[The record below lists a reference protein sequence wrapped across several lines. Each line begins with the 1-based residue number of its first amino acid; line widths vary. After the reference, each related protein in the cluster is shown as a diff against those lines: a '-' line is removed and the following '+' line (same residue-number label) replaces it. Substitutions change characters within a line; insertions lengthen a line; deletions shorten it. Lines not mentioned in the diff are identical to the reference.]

1 MERINHKKASKLYQR
16 LEQSDLLNCP
26 VEIYSRSL
34 MNVIFDPIEQKVGEE
49 FSAAA
54 EQEGFLG
61 LEGHR
66 TRGGFRASL
75 YNAVSLEDVNELI
88 EFMRSFEDNCS

>member
-1 MERINHKKASKLYQR
+1 MSWRELITKKPQDFINW

-26 VEIYSRSL
+26 VEMHSRSL
-34 MNVIFDPIEQKVGEE
+34 MNVIFDPIDQKVGEE
-49 FSAAA
+49 FAAAA

-75 YNAVSLEDVNELI
+75 YNAVSTGRCE
-88 EFMRSFEDNCS
+88 

>member
-1 MERINHKKASKLYQR
+1 MH
-16 LEQSDLLNCP
+16 
-26 VEIYSRSL
+26 SRSL
-34 MNVIFDPIEQKVGEE
+34 MNVIFDPIDQKFGKK
-49 FSAAA
+49 FAPAA

-61 LEGHR
+61 FEGHR

-88 EFMRSFEDNCS
+88 EFMRNFENNYSYKSTLSELKSKHQARNFI